1 MDARGAEGC
10 LDVGLRVVWDRL
22 LAAVLREVDNRCPQG
37 PWVGGGPVGKRLVEP
52 RLAHGSWVP
61 GQGGPG
67 IWGLASCG
75 PAGWAA
81 CLCIV
86 ADKRL
91 QPGCGWLRTAHVVPE
106 LCVEEAFRDQAG
118 VRVLIRLLRS

>member
-22 LAAVLREVDNRCPQG
+22 LAAVLREVDHRCQQG
-37 PWVGGGPVGKRLVEP
+37 PWVGGGPVGKRLVESRP
-52 RLAHGSWVP
+52 AHGWVAS
-61 GQGGPG
+61 QGGSRTR
-67 IWGLASCG
+67 GLASCG
-75 PAGWAA
+75 MAGWAA
-81 CLCIV
+81 GLCIV

-106 LCVEEAFRDQAG
+106 LRVEEAVRDQAG
-118 VRVLIRLLRS
+118 VRVLIRLLRA